1 MTVRSITQQHHEN
14 GVPEYRRTLWWHTAG
29 ARPPVETLTSD
40 TSVDVAIVGGG
51 FTGLTAALHLALRGV
66 RVAVLEAA
74 EIGAGA
80 SGLNAGFVVP
90 NLAKADPELV
100 LARLGAERGRRLLD
114 LVGRGGDRVF
124 EIVRDCAID
133 CDAAQTGWLQP
144 AHSDAT
150 CAIAQTRVTFWQS
163 LGRPVDYLSAAEIA
177 ARTGMDVYRAA
188 LLDRSGGTIHPLNYA
203 YGLARAVRE
212 RGAAVYEH
220 AAVLAAEREGGAWL
234 LRCGGGQVTAD
245 RVIIATN
252 ATGPGIA
259 QRLGRTVIPLRI
271 YQIATSPMCA
281 EIVRR
286 IAPERQPM
294 SDMRS
299 NLFTYRLDRDDRLIS
314 GGMAIISVGAHGR
327 VARAIVARMA
337 AELRLRAVPDIAY
350 VWRGTAAIT
359 TDFLPHLLE
368 FAPGMVGGIGCNGRG
383 IATTA
388 MLGEVLAE
396 AACGT
401 KLTELP
407 VPVVSSRP
415 LPWHRIAGFVA
426 SAGLAHARWQDWRSR
441 AV

>member
-1 MTVRSITQQHHEN
+1 MSGT
-14 GVPEYRRTLWWHTAG
+14 VPEYRRTLWWYTAG
-29 ARPPVETLTSD
+29 VRPPMETLTSD
-40 TSVDVAIVGGG
+40 TTVDVAIVGGG
-51 FTGLTAALHLALRGV
+51 FTGLTAALHLAPRGV
-66 RVAVLEAA
+66 RVAVLEAE

-100 LARLGAERGRRLLD
+100 LARLGEERGRRLLD

-133 CDAAQTGWLQP
+133 CDAVQTGWLQP
-144 AHSDAT
+144 AHSESA
-150 CAIAQTRVTFWQS
+150 CAIAQARVAFWQS
-163 LGRPVDYLSAAEIA
+163 LGRPVDYLSATEIA
-177 ARTGMDVYRAA
+177 ARTGMNVYRAA

-220 AAVLAAEREGGAWL
+220 AAVLAAERQGGAWR
-234 LRCGGGQVTAD
+234 LRCGDTQVTAD
-245 RVIIATN
+245 RVVIATN
-252 ATGPGIA
+252 ATGSGIA
-259 QRLGRTVIPLRI
+259 RRLGRTVIPLHV
-271 YQIATSPMCA
+271 YQIATSPMRT
-281 EIVRR
+281 EIVHR
-286 IAPERQPM
+286 IAPERQPV

-299 NLFTYRLDRDDRLIS
+299 NLFTYRLDRNDRLIS
-314 GGMAIISVGAHGR
+314 GGMAIIPVGAHGR
-327 VARAIVARMA
+327 VARTIVARLA
-337 AELRLRAVPDIAY
+337 AELRLRAVPDIAH
-350 VWRGTAAIT
+350 VWRGTAAMT

-388 MLGEVLAE
+388 MLGEVLAD
-396 AACGT
+396 AVCGT

-407 VPVVSSRP
+407 VPVLSSRP
-415 LPWHRIAGFVA
+415 LPWHRIAGILA

-441 AV
+441 AT

>member
-1 MTVRSITQQHHEN
+1 
-14 GVPEYRRTLWWHTAG
+14 
-29 ARPPVETLTSD
+29 
-40 TSVDVAIVGGG
+40 
-51 FTGLTAALHLALRGV
+51 V
-66 RVAVLEAA
+66 RVAVLEAE

-100 LARLGAERGRRLLD
+100 LARLGGERGRALLD

-124 EIVRDCAID
+124 EIIRECAID
-133 CDAAQTGWLQP
+133 CDAVQTGWLQP
-144 AHSDAT
+144 AHSESA
-150 CAIAQTRVTFWQS
+150 CAIAQARVAFWQS
-163 LGRPVDYLSAAEIA
+163 LGRPVDYLSAAEVA

-220 AAVLAAEREGGAWL
+220 AAVLAAERQGGAWR
-234 LRCGGGQVTAD
+234 LRCGDAQVTTD
-245 RVIIATN
+245 RVVIATN
-252 ATGPGIA
+252 ATGSGIA
-259 QRLGRTVIPLRI
+259 RRLGRTVIPLRV
-271 YQIATSPMCA
+271 YQIATSPMRS

-286 IAPERQPM
+286 IAPERQPV

-299 NLFTYRLDRDDRLIS
+299 NLFTYRLDRNDRLIS
-314 GGMAIISVGAHGR
+314 GGMAIIPVGAHGR
-327 VARAIVARMA
+327 VARAIVARLA
-337 AELRLRAVPDIAY
+337 AELRLGAVPDIAH
-350 VWRGTAAIT
+350 VWRGTAAMT

-388 MLGEVLAE
+388 MLGEVLAD
-396 AACGT
+396 AVCGA

-407 VPVVSSRP
+407 VPVLSSRP
-415 LPWHRIAGFVA
+415 LPWHRIAGIAA

-441 AV
+441 AT

>member
-1 MTVRSITQQHHEN
+1 MSG
-14 GVPEYRRTLWWHTAG
+14 GVPEYRRTLWWHTKG
-29 ARPPVETLTSD
+29 ARPAMQTLARD
-40 TSVDVAIVGGG
+40 IKVDVAIVGGG
-51 FTGLTAALHLALRGV
+51 FAGLTAALYLAPRGV
-66 RVAVLEAA
+66 RVAVLEAE

-90 NLAKADPELV
+90 NLAKADPESV
-100 LARLGAERGRRLLD
+100 LTRLGADRGRRLLD

-124 EIVRDCAID
+124 EIIRDCAID

-144 AHSDAT
+144 AHSDAA
-150 CAIAQTRVTFWQS
+150 CAIAQTRVAFWQS
-163 LGRPVDYLSAAEIA
+163 LGRPVDYLAAVEIA

-220 AAVLAAEREGGAWL
+220 TAVLSAEREGGAWRL
-234 LRCGGGQVTAD
+234 HCGGPKVTAD

-259 QRLGRTVIPLRI
+259 RYLGRTVIPLRV
-271 YQIATSPMCA
+271 YQIATSPICA
-281 EIVRR
+281 EIIRR
-286 IAPERQPM
+286 IAPERQPV

-314 GGMAIISVGAHGR
+314 GGMTIIPLGAHGR
-327 VARAIVARMA
+327 MASGIVARLA
-337 AELRLRAVPDIAY
+337 AELRLRAVPDIAHI
-350 VWRGTAAIT
+350 WRGTAAMT

-383 IATTA
+383 IAATA
-388 MLGEVLAE
+388 MLGEVLAD

-401 KLTELP
+401 KLAELP

-415 LPWHRIAGFVA
+415 LPWHRMAGIAA
-426 SAGLAHARWQDWRSR
+426 SAGLAHARWQGWQGWRSR
-441 AV
+441 DV